1 MVNNIGSSSGSQS
14 TYYSQAND
22 ASSNRSNSGSQRRTR
37 SSNGQFGSLA
47 ARQDTLS
54 EFGSVASGGPLD
66 YSDYA
71 GNPYYNQSEY
81 SQWAGSVRT
90 PSTSSA
96 ESFASADNRSFDN
109 RSTASSISSI
119 ASSHLPPST
128 ASSIASSHLPLSSH
142 SGSSSQKSRRSRS
155 DVSVALSEAG
165 SRHSSQ
171 GHLPTRFSDR
181 GSIAS
186 SLNDSER
193 AAIATAMDGGRFRG
207 FPLGPTGSGTSTLH
221 SISQALS
228 EAGSSVSSLHTISD
242 NPSKSGSSVSSLHTI
257 SDNPSKSGSSVSSL
271 HSISDN
277 LSEAGSRSS
286 SVERAELVERLNR
299 VRDDINWS
307 SVPANLPSMTW
318 QPDVEMSVS
327 DFTPSTAVTEAP
339 PPTRRPP
346 PPPSRL
352 RTVRFADSST
362 ASVAPS
368 YQPSVAPSRRG
379 PSIYGQQP
387 PLKRFF
393 NSLNPRR

>member
-1 MVNNIGSSSGSQS
+1 MVNKIGSSSGSQS

-22 ASSNRSNSGSQRRTR
+22 ASSNRSNSGSQRRIR

-47 ARQDTLS
+47 ARRNMLS
-54 EFGSVASGGPLD
+54 GFGSVASDGPLD
-66 YSDYA
+66 YSDYVS
-71 GNPYYNQSEY
+71 NPSYNQSEY

-90 PSTSSA
+90 PI
-96 ESFASADNRSFDN
+96 DNG
-109 RSTASSISSI
+109 STASSK
-119 ASSHLPPST
+119 
-128 ASSIASSHLPLSSH
+128 ASSHLPLSSH
-142 SGSSSQKSRRSRS
+142 SGSSSQKSQRSRS

-165 SRHSSQ
+165 SQHSSQ
-171 GHLPTRFSDR
+171 GPLPTRFSDR

-186 SLNDSER
+186 TGLS
-193 AAIATAMDGGRFRG
+193 
-207 FPLGPTGSGTSTLH
+207 PCPPGPTWSDISSLH
-221 SISQALS
+221 SISEKLS
-228 EAGSSVSSLHTISD
+228 EAGSTI
-242 NPSKSGSSVSSLHTI
+242 SSLHTI

-277 LSEAGSRSS
+277 PSKSGSSVSSLHSISDTLSEAGSRSS
-286 SVERAELVERLNR
+286 SVERSGIVERHRL
-299 VRDDINWS
+299 RDIDGSI
-307 SVPANLPSMTW
+307 PANSPSLTW
-318 QPDVEMSVS
+318 QPDTELRVS
-327 DFTPSTAVTEAP
+327 DITPSTAVTEAP

-346 PPPSRL
+346 SRL
-352 RTVRFADSST
+352 GNVRFADSSA